1 MENRNIY
8 AGIDTSNY
16 STSAAVYHACNNN
29 IVHDRLLLPV
39 KKGNIGLRQ
48 SDAVFLH
55 TKQLPQVLGPLISE
69 TEKIDAVGVSIR
81 PRDLE
86 GSYMPCFLVGKLAA
100 SVISDSLH
108 IPLFTFSHQSGHIM
122 AALYS
127 SSSLNLIHHEFI
139 AFHISGG
146 TTECIVVSPD
156 EDTVFKVHII
166 GGTSDLNAG
175 QAVDRIGALLGLD
188 FPAGPQLEKL
198 AMLSSE
204 SFKIKPHFKN
214 GRCSFSGL
222 ENICS
227 DMKEKGTPDCDIAA
241 YCIEYITTSVSLMT
255 EYALSLYSAFPV
267 VFSGGVMSNRMIQ
280 KRISEHFEAHFAEPV
295 YSSDNAAGIA
305 LLTAVKHNRR
315 IFDDLY
321 AG

>member
-16 STSAAVYHACNNN
+16 STSAAVYHACDNN

-55 TKQLPQVLGPLISE
+55 TKQLPQVLGPLISD

-156 EDTVFKVHII
+156 EDTVFKVNII

-188 FPAGPQLEKL
+188 FPAGPQVLRTSPPGRRTSWSGRGPAGPRPQGACL
-198 AMLSSE
+198 RAGGSGRRNIRCPRRRAGSSR
-204 SFKIKPHFKN
+204 SCDGPK
-214 GRCSFSGL
+214 R
-222 ENICS
+222 
-227 DMKEKGTPDCDIAA
+227 KGPPDISSPASHGPA
-241 YCIEYITTSVSLMT
+241 
-255 EYALSLYSAFPV
+255 
-267 VFSGGVMSNRMIQ
+267 GGEIHPARGS
-280 KRISEHFEAHFAEPV
+280 
-295 YSSDNAAGIA
+295 
-305 LLTAVKHNRR
+305 
-315 IFDDLY
+315 
-321 AG
+321 